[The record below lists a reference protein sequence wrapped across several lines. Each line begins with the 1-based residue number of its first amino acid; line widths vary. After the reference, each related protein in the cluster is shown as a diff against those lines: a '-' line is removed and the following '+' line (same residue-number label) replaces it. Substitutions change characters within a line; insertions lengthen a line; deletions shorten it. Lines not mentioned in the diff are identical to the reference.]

1 MTVALILLLVLLL
14 LLLVGFP
21 IAFSLAMAAVAAL
34 LSKGTIPLTV
44 VPQRLFTA
52 TDSFI
57 LLAVPFF
64 VLAGEL
70 MQHGGISRRLVNFA
84 SDLLGWISGGLALVS
99 IASAAF
105 FAAISGSSAAT
116 TAAIGG
122 VMYPE
127 MRQRGYKP
135 DFTAVVQAVG
145 GTLGVVI
152 PPSIPLIIY
161 GVITGASIGDLFLAG
176 IIPGLLGAAVY
187 MAVAW
192 KMAGKL
198 GYKTMQRSSLKKT
211 WHSFRE
217 ASWGLLMPVIILGG
231 IYGGVFTPTEAAVV
245 AVVYALLV
253 GFFIYKELNW
263 KNFYSMLVKS
273 GLTSAMIMLLIAT
286 ASLFTWIMTIENIP
300 QAITGA
306 ILSMTESKLV
316 FLLLVNMVFLIAGMF
331 LDTVAI
337 ILLLIP
343 IFFPIALQLGVDPVH
358 FGVIAVFNLAVG
370 QMTPPF
376 GVCLF
381 VSSGVS
387 GVSLEKLFKAVLP
400 YLLAAFILILLLTYV
415 PSLSLGI
422 LELFAKSI

>member
-34 LSKGTIPLTV
+34 LSKGAIPLTV

-135 DFTAVVQAVG
+135 DFAAVVQAVG

-198 GYKTMQRSSLKKT
+198 GYKIMQRSSLKKT

-263 KNFYSMLVKS
+263 KNFYSMLVKA